1 MHNILYVQVFKYQH
15 MEINIA
21 AFKIKRK
28 VTEGKSGEFWEAV
41 STADNSKVV
50 IKYPKV
56 QDKFKL
62 KEITALTKISHPNVI
77 KLIGIST
84 IKSPIALITEYIDN
98 GNLLTFLRSN
108 KNSLKISQQLA
119 IAESIARGM
128 VQLERSNIVHCD
140 LTAHSI
146 LIDSHL
152 VCKIS
157 SFGNALCLDSTS
169 GSVALPQD
177 VKLLL
182 PLKWCAPEVF
192 LDRKFS
198 TKSDVWS
205 YSVVL
210 YEIFSMGGPPYS
222 GMSNSQV
229 REFVTK
235 GCVMPKPSP
244 SFSSNIYE
252 LMQNC
257 FKFVPIDRPAFA
269 HIYKSLKS
277 FHDKKKGGP
286 TRENNTDDDYEAI

>member
-1 MHNILYVQVFKYQH
+1 MQVFKFQNL
-15 MEINIA
+15 EINIA
-21 AFKIKRK
+21 AFKIRQKIA
-28 VTEGKSGEFWEAV
+28 EGKSGEFWEAIN
-41 STADNSKVV
+41 TADNAPVV

-62 KEITALTKISHPNVI
+62 KEINALTRISHPNVI

-84 IKSPIALITEYIDN
+84 IKSPIALITECVDN
-98 GNLLTFLRSN
+98 GNLLSFLRSN
-108 KNSLKISQQLA
+108 KNSLKVSQQFT

-140 LTAHSI
+140 LTAHSV
-146 LIDSHL
+146 LIDAHL

-157 SFGNALCLDSTS
+157 SFSNAQCLDSTS
-169 GSVALPQD
+169 GSVTIPQY
-177 VKLLL
+177 VELLL

-210 YEIFSMGGPPYS
+210 YEIFSLGAPPYL
-222 GMSNSQV
+222 GMSNSEV

-235 GCVMPKPSP
+235 GCVMSKPS
-244 SFSSNIYE
+244 SFSSKVYE
-252 LMQNC
+252 LMCNC
-257 FKFVPIDRPAFA
+257 FKFAPVDRPAFT
-269 HIYKSLKS
+269 HIYKTLKS

-286 TRENNTDDDYEAI
+286 TRENNTDDDYGTI